1 MFPYPFLEAAYM
13 AKMSG
18 GGKVKPITIT
28 ENGTYNVSD
37 AEKAEG
43 YVGFAPVTVDVPQ
56 QGGGDGLS
64 AQTVASFPSVAAI
77 TFGEYEF
84 SVRKRSISALWGG
97 QPVYPPFTVPDDGA
111 VQTGIY
117 HKVYAEYYRLLCKN
131 GVPIIGAYHGRDTST
146 ESFYKNSQ
154 TEYKAQTITS
164 QITSTSITTFS
175 TVDLCR
181 DGGRVSIVQ
190 PYQQITERFSP
201 SGEII
206 SSQTKYHTNSPYVL
220 VFPFSS
226 ENMVFTNTDLTA
238 DELMTIN
245 QDVAEVFY
253 NTYCTETESEN

>member
-1 MFPYPFLEAAYM
+1 
-13 AKMSG
+13 MSAVNDIVSSLILAQMNSG
-18 GGKVKPITIT
+18 SGGKVKPITIT

-84 SVRKRSISALWGG
+84 SVRKRSISTLWGG
-97 QPVYPPFTVPDDGA
+97 QHIYPPFTVPDDGA

-117 HKVYAEYYRLLCKN
+117 FKVYAEYYRLLCKN

-175 TVDLCR
+175 TVNLCR
-181 DGGRVSIVQ
+181 DNGRVSIVQ

-206 SSQTKYHTNSPYVL
+206 SSQTKYYTNSPYVL

-226 ENMVFTNTDLTA
+226 ESMVFTNTDLTA

-253 NTYCTETESEN
+253 NTYCTEN